1 MSLTKASFSM
11 ITGAPKNVL
20 DYGAVGDGTTDD
32 TAALQLAFNAGG
44 ALFFPAGYTFVS
56 SRITI
61 ATDVQISGYGA
72 TLLHKTNSAATGVGL
87 LQMLTDNKLVI
98 YGLKIDGNGSNQTAT
113 YANYNMVWCSIG
125 SMELYECWIGN
136 TKGHA
141 IRTGNIDDFDAA
153 YFAHDI
159 TISNCN
165 VIQSDVT
172 NESGDCLRIERT
184 RGDTNLFVDN
194 YVEGGLSGIRSQ
206 LYCKNLRFYNNE
218 VCNSWADVGI
228 TVALGENMEVIDNT
242 CYGHERHGIEV
253 DAVVNCRVEGNY
265 CHNNTLSGIQASQ
278 LGASIFA
285 NEPRWWGSIAEGY
298 GVDYSNQTYTSP
310 QVPNINT
317 SYCYNKIVDNDRAVR
332 FIGLEDD
339 LFAYN
344 YVSNSNGTVELSQF
358 SLEGGSLGKT
368 GSRIVNNTFEP
379 SATDTSVISVN
390 SYQFTA
396 TVAGNRLIGAN
407 NNKPLMPFAAKEM
420 WDANRENRFLQDSSK
435 HSVLLAPVNDSASIT
450 GFALSASTTTG
461 AATYEFKG
469 VPCGGG
475 GEKFLRF
482 VARSSAPVT
491 VTVAV
496 NLYLD
501 TTFVATVVAL
511 NNYNLTTEYTD
522 YVRRI
527 PSSASVGNA
536 LWPQI
541 TLPDGNTIF
550 IQEMN
555 VYQAVGE

>member
-1 MSLTKASFSM
+1 MALTKANNRM
-11 ITGAPKNVL
+11 IDGSWINVL
-20 DYGAVGDGTTDD
+20 DFGAIGDGVTDD
-32 TAALQLAFNAGG
+32 TAALQAAINQGG
-44 ALFFPAGYTFVS
+44 VVYFPPNKTYVS
-56 SRITI
+56 SRI
-61 ATDVQISGYGA
+61 QITNNVEMIGYDA
-72 TLLHKTNSAATGVGL
+72 KILHKANSAATGVGL
-87 LQMLTDNKLVI
+87 LEMKTDNKLVMR
-98 YGLKIDGNGSNQTAT
+98 GLEIDGNGANQTA
-113 YANYNMVWCSIG
+113 AVAFYNMIWCSIG
-125 SMELYECWIGN
+125 SMEMYDCIVRN

-141 IRTGNIDDFDAA
+141 IRTGNIDDFNATK
-153 YFAHDI
+153 FAHDI
-159 TISNCN
+159 IISNCR
-165 VIQSDVT
+165 VIQSDVS

-184 RGDTNLFVDN
+184 RGDSNLFVNN
-194 YVEGGLSGIRSQ
+194 YVEGGLSGMRSQ

-218 VCNSWADVGI
+218 VSNSWADVGI
-228 TVALGENMEVIDNT
+228 TVALGENMEIVDNN
-242 CYGHERHGIEV
+242 CHGHERHGIEV

-265 CHNNTLSGIQASQ
+265 CHNNTSSGIQSSQ
-278 LGASIFA
+278 LGASIFI
-285 NEPRWWGSIAEGY
+285 NEPRFSGSIAEGY
-298 GVDYSNQTYTSP
+298 GVDYSNQTFSSP

-317 SYCYNKIVDNDRAVR
+317 SYCYNKIVDNGRAVR
-332 FIGLEDD
+332 FIGIEDD

-379 SATDTSVISVN
+379 GATDTSVISVN

-396 TVAGNRLIGAN
+396 TVTGNRLIGAN
-407 NNKPLMPFAAKEM
+407 SNKRLMPFAAKGM

-482 VARSSAPVT
+482 VARASAPVT
-491 VTVAV
+491 AQVAV
-496 NLYLD
+496 NLHLD
-501 TTFVATVVAL
+501 AAFVTTLLSLTNFP
-511 NNYNLTTEYTD
+511 LTTEYTEF
-522 YVRRI
+522 VRRI
-527 PSSASVGNA
+527 PSSASVGNNIR
-536 LWPQI
+536 PQI
-541 TLPDGNTIF
+541 VLPDGNTIF